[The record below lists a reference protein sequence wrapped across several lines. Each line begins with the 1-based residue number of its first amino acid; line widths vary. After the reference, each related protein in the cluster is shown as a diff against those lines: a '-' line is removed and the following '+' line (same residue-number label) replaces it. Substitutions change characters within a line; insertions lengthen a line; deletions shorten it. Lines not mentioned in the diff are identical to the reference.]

1 MAQELLGCTL
11 VRRVPGGE
19 RLAGRIVETEAYVGR
34 EDLACHAARGSP
46 EGRTKVMYGPAGHAY
61 VYLIYGM
68 HHCFNAVT
76 EREGFPAAVLVRS
89 VEGVIGPGRVC
100 RALRI
105 DRSLNAV
112 PLDGEEL
119 WIEPR
124 DGEAPAIESG
134 PRVGVAYAGEWALK
148 PWRFWVTGALP
159 RSRTGRPR

>member
-1 MAQELLGCTL
+1 
-11 VRRVPGGE
+11 VHRRADGQ

-34 EDLACHAARGSP
+34 EDRACHAARGTP
-46 EGRTKVMYGPAGHAY
+46 EGRTRVMYGRPGHAY

-68 HHCFNAVT
+68 HNCFNAVT

-100 RALRI
+100 RALQI
-105 DRSLNAV
+105 DRSLNGVA
-112 PLDGEEL
+112 LDGDDL

-124 DGEAPAIESG
+124 DVDVPGIESG

-148 PWRFWVTGALP
+148 PWRFWITGQLP
-159 RSRTGRPR
+159 RSRTGRLR